1 MELIPISAEIEELIE
16 YLKKREKFADSDLNV
31 VVSPYR
37 ISPLGAHID
46 HQGGPVLGMTINT
59 GSLLAF
65 IPNHERKVRLYSM
78 NYPGVVEFS
87 IENIKTARRND
98 WGRYAMGAAKVI
110 QEHMPIEV
118 GFTGAIIGSLPASG
132 LSSSASAG
140 LAYLKAFA
148 YVNNCI
154 LSNEDYVELDSG
166 IENKY
171 LKLQNGILDQSSIVY
186 GRKNSML
193 YIDTVS
199 GEATAH
205 PKPESAEGFKILI
218 LYSGLTRE
226 LTSSGFNERVEA
238 CKRTAGLLGLMGGLN
253 SAKTFSDIPEEV
265 YHAQQKRLPEDI
277 KHWAIHY
284 FSEVGRVKEGIRA
297 WDAGELEKFCSLMNE
312 SSRSTLQNYENGG
325 PQIKDLFERTISQ
338 EGVYGAAINGG
349 GYGGCVV
356 AFVSD
361 EFSENSALE
370 ILSAYTKEYP
380 ELKEK
385 AQAYFAEPDEGLR
398 LLYQPFHI

>member
-1 MELIPISAEIEELIE
+1 MEFTPISAEIEKLIE
-16 YLKKREKFADSDLNV
+16 YLRNREKFADSNLNV

-65 IPNHERKVRLYSM
+65 IENHERKVRLYSM

-87 IENIKTARRND
+87 IENIKTTGRND

-110 QEHMPIEV
+110 QEWSPIEL
-118 GFTGAIIGSLPASG
+118 GFTGVITGTLPASG
-132 LSSSASAG
+132 LSSSASVG
-140 LAYLKAFA
+140 LAYLKALA
-148 YVNNCI
+148 YVNNRI
-154 LSNEDYVELDSG
+154 VSNEDYVELDSG
-166 IENKY
+166 IENNY

-186 GRKNSML
+186 GKKNSML

-199 GEATAH
+199 AEVTAH
-205 PKPESAEGFKILI
+205 LKPESTEDFKILI
-218 LYSGLTRE
+218 LYSGLTHE
-226 LTSSGFNERVEA
+226 LTSSGFNTRVEA
-238 CKRTAGLLGLMGGLN
+238 CRKTAGLLGLMVGLN

-265 YHAQQKRLPEDI
+265 YLAQQKRLPEDL

-284 FSEVGRVKEGIRA
+284 FSEVGRVKKGIKA
-297 WDAGELEKFCSLMNE
+297 WDAGELEKFGSLMNE
-312 SSRSTLQNYENGG
+312 SSGSTLQNYENGS
-325 PQIKDLFERTISQ
+325 PQIRDLFERTISQ
-338 EGVYGAAINGG
+338 DGVYGAAINGG

-356 AFVSD
+356 TFVRND
-361 EFSENSALE
+361 FSENSALE

-398 LLYQPFHI
+398 LL

>member
-1 MELIPISAEIEELIE
+1 MPISAEIEKLIE
-16 YLKKREKFADSDLNV
+16 YLKKREKFAYSDLNV

-37 ISPLGAHID
+37 ISPLGAQID

-65 IPNHERKVRLYSM
+65 IPNHERKVRLYSI

-87 IENIKTARRND
+87 IENIKTPRRDD

-118 GFTGAIIGSLPASG
+118 GFTGAITGSLPASG
-132 LSSSASAG
+132 LSSSASVG
-140 LAYLKAFA
+140 LAYLKALA

-154 LSNEDYVELDSG
+154 LSNEDYVVLDSE

-186 GRKNSML
+186 GKKNRML

-199 GEATAH
+199 GEVTAH
-205 PKPESAEGFKILI
+205 SKAESTEGFKILI
-218 LYSGLTRE
+218 LYSGLKRE
-226 LTSSGFNERVEA
+226 LTSTGFNTRVEA
-238 CKRTAGLLGLMGGLN
+238 CRKTAGLLGLMGGLN

-265 YHAQQKRLPEDI
+265 YFSQQKRLPEDI

-284 FSEVGRVKEGIRA
+284 FSEAGRVKEGIKA
-297 WDAGELEKFCSLMNE
+297 WDTGDLEQFGSLMNE
-312 SSRSTLQNYENGG
+312 SSKSTLQNHENGS
-325 PQIKDLFERTISQ
+325 PQIRYLFERTISQ
-338 EGVYGAAINGG
+338 DRVYGAAINGG

-356 AFVSD
+356 AFVSN

-370 ILSAYTKEYP
+370 ILSAYTKKYP
-380 ELKEK
+380 ELKDK
-385 AQAYFAEPDEGLR
+385 AQAYFTEPDEGLR
-398 LLYQPFHI
+398 LL

>member
-1 MELIPISAEIEELIE
+1 MELMPISAEIEKLIE
-16 YLKKREKFADSDLNV
+16 YLKKREKFAYSDLNV

-65 IPNHERKVRLYSM
+65 IPNHERKVRLYSI

-87 IENIKTARRND
+87 IENIKNPRRDD

-118 GFTGAIIGSLPASG
+118 GFTGAITGSLPASG
-132 LSSSASAG
+132 LSSSASVG
-140 LAYLKAFA
+140 LAYLKALA
-148 YVNNCI
+148 YANNCI
-154 LSNEDYVELDSG
+154 LSNEDYVVLDSE

-186 GRKNSML
+186 GKKNRML

-199 GEATAH
+199 GEVTAH
-205 PKPESAEGFKILI
+205 SKTESTEGFKILI
-218 LYSGLTRE
+218 LYSGLKRE
-226 LTSSGFNERVEA
+226 LTSTGFNTRVEA
-238 CKRTAGLLGLMGGLN
+238 CRKTAGLLGLMGGLN

-265 YHAQQKRLPEDI
+265 CFSQQKRLPEDI

-284 FSEVGRVKEGIRA
+284 FSEAGRVKEGIKA
-297 WDAGELEKFCSLMNE
+297 WDTGDLEQFGSLMNE
-312 SSRSTLQNYENGG
+312 SSRSTLQNYENGS
-325 PQIKDLFERTISQ
+325 PQIRYLFERTISQ
-338 EGVYGAAINGG
+338 DRVYGAAINGG

-356 AFVSD
+356 VFVSN

-370 ILSAYTKEYP
+370 ILSAYTKKYP
-380 ELKEK
+380 ELKDK
-385 AQAYFAEPDEGLR
+385 AQAYFTELDEGLR
-398 LLYQPFHI
+398 LL